1 MADKIAANQ
10 REMTEKMNELKRDV
24 YAGQD
29 DVADRVVKRLKR
41 EKGLEFKKKGHEIQY
56 LFNEGL
62 RDKME
67 SASAALAK
75 VNATGAS
82 DKTVLDQ
89 AKTELH
95 EGMQAITQH
104 QKLIRLADRSEFSW
118 DAVNEYEKDEL
129 ADNDDDARRLEKA

>member
-1 MADKIAANQ
+1 MKAKLDELLSSLKDLKETQTSNQKEMSDKIAANQ
-10 REMTEKMNELKRDV
+10 RKMTEKMNKLERDV
-24 YAGQD
+24 YTGQD

-62 RDKME
+62 RDKIE

-75 VNATGAS
+75 VNAMGAS

-89 AKTELH
+89 AKTE
-95 EGMQAITQH
+95 
-104 QKLIRLADRSEFSW
+104 
-118 DAVNEYEKDEL
+118 
-129 ADNDDDARRLEKA
+129 